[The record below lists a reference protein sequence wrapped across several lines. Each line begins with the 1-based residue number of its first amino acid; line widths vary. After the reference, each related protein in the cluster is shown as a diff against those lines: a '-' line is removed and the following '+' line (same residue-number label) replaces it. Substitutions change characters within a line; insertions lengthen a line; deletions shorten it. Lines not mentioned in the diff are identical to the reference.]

1 MFFIICFLFKDIFK
15 RSLIADSLLV
25 LNVQYA
31 FYNIFFTEFKTLTQ
45 ENHFWSTTVIEIFFN
60 SVFTENVALNK
71 TAFHTSALNEG
82 KYDPRNAV
90 DLSRDGGQCTATTY
104 SKQTATWW
112 VHLKDMHFVNHIT
125 IYFMTDNKT
134 LGT

>member
-45 ENHFWSTTVIEIFFN
+45 ENHF
-60 SVFTENVALNK
+60 
-71 TAFHTSALNEG
+71 
-82 KYDPRNAV
+82 
-90 DLSRDGGQCTATTY
+90 
-104 SKQTATWW
+104 
-112 VHLKDMHFVNHIT
+112 
-125 IYFMTDNKT
+125 
-134 LGT
+134 